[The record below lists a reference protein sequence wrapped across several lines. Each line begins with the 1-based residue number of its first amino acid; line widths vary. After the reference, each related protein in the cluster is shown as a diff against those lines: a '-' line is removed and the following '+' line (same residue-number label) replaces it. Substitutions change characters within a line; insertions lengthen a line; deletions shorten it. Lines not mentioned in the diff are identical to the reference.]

1 MDELREQR
9 IKKVEELAG
18 QGIDPFGG
26 RFQRTAEAAD
36 CQVNYA
42 EGREVAVAGRLLS
55 IRGHGKTVFADLHD
69 SSGKIQLYLRR
80 DNLEESG
87 LNILDRL
94 DLGDIVGVRGELFTT
109 RKGEISVLVRSLNL
123 LSKALL
129 PLPEKWHGL
138 KDREIRYRRRHLDL
152 VSNREVA
159 ELFRLR
165 SRIIREI
172 RSFLDRRGFLEVETP
187 MMQPIPGG
195 AAARPF
201 ATFYAALHAPMF
213 LRIAPELYLKR
224 LLIGGFEKVY
234 ELNRNFRNEGL
245 SRSHN
250 PEFTM
255 LEIYEAY
262 GDCRTMME
270 LVESLVT
277 EVAVK
282 AGGTL
287 TPASGET
294 VIDLTP
300 PWKRIG
306 YRDLVRG
313 FLGREDW
320 FSLSPAEMAAEAAGR
335 GLEVAP
341 EMTALEITHEIYEKC
356 VEPSLIQP
364 TFVLDLPAPLVP
376 LARRKKDDPDSVDV
390 FELVINGTE
399 VAPGYSEL
407 NDPLEQRRR
416 FQQQLESLPRE
427 AGEAAGKIDE
437 DFLEAMESGMPPAG
451 GAGIGIDRLVMILTG
466 AASIRDVIL
475 FPQLRPKNESREN
488 TESRSQNPEEP
499 RQHPDS

>member
-9 IKKVEELAG
+9 IRKVGELADR
-18 QGIDPFGG
+18 GIDPFGG
-26 RFQRTAEAAD
+26 RFTRSDEAQDCHTGYREGKEVTA
-36 CQVNYA
+36 
-42 EGREVAVAGRLLS
+42 AGRLAS
-55 IRGHGKTVFADLHD
+55 IRGHGKTVFADLYD

-80 DNLEESG
+80 DNLEETG
-87 LNILDRL
+87 LEILDRL

-109 RKGEISVLVRSLNL
+109 RQGEISVLVRELTL
-123 LSKALL
+123 LSKALR
-129 PLPEKWHGL
+129 PPPEKWHGL
-138 KDREIRYRRRHLDL
+138 KDREIRYRRRYLDL
-152 VSNREVA
+152 VANREVA

-201 ATFYAALHAPMF
+201 QTFYAALHAPMF

-224 LLIGGFEKVY
+224 LLVGGFEKVY

-277 EVAVK
+277 EVAGSAV
-282 AGGTL
+282 GTL
-287 TPASGET
+287 TPAAGEA

-335 GLEVAP
+335 GLEVSP
-341 EMTALEITHEIYEKC
+341 EMTPLEITHEIYEKC

-364 TFVLDLPAPLVP
+364 TFVLDFPAPLVP

-416 FQQQLESLPRE
+416 FQDQAASRPPGGDD
-427 AGEAAGKIDE
+427 AGGEIDE

-475 FPQLRPKNESREN
+475 FPQLRPV
-488 TESRSQNPEEP
+488 TEK
-499 RQHPDS
+499 

>member
-9 IKKVEELAG
+9 IKKVEELSDR
-18 QGIDPFGG
+18 GIDPFGG
-26 RFQRTAEAAD
+26 RFPRSDEAQA
-36 CQVNYA
+36 CHSGYR
-42 EGREVAVAGRLLS
+42 EGKEVAVAGRLAS
-55 IRGHGKTVFADLHD
+55 IRGHGKTVFADLYD

-80 DNLEESG
+80 DNLQEAG
-87 LNILDRL
+87 LENLDRL

-109 RKGEISVLVRSLNL
+109 RKGEISVLVRELTL
-123 LSKALL
+123 LSKALR
-129 PLPEKWHGL
+129 PPPEKWHGL
-138 KDREIRYRRRHLDL
+138 KDREIRYRRRYLDL
-152 VSNREVA
+152 VANREVA

-201 ATFYAALHAPMF
+201 QTFYAALHAPMF

-224 LLIGGFEKVY
+224 LLVGGFEKVY

-277 EVAVK
+277 ETADK
-282 AGGTL
+282 ACGTL

-300 PWKRIG
+300 PWKRVG

-335 GLEVAP
+335 GLEAAP
-341 EMTALEITHEIYEKC
+341 EMTPLEITHEIYEKAI
-356 VEPSLIQP
+356 EPSLIQP
-364 TFVLDLPAPLVP
+364 TFVLDFPAPLVP

-399 VAPGYSEL
+399 IAPGYSEL

-416 FQQQLESLPRE
+416 FQEQASSRSPD
-427 AGEAAGKIDE
+427 GDAAGGEIDE

-451 GAGIGIDRLVMILTG
+451 GAGIGIDRLVMVLTG

-475 FPQLRPKNESREN
+475 FPQLRPKNE
-488 TESRSQNPEEP
+488 
-499 RQHPDS
+499 

>member
-9 IKKVEELAG
+9 IKKVGELSDR
-18 QGIDPFGG
+18 GIDPFGG
-26 RFQRTAEAAD
+26 RFLRSDEAQA
-36 CQVNYA
+36 CHTGYR
-42 EGREVAVAGRLLS
+42 EGKEVAVAGRLAS

-80 DNLEESG
+80 DNLEGAG
-87 LNILDRL
+87 LEILDRL

-109 RKGEISVLVRSLNL
+109 RKGEISVLVRELTL

-129 PLPEKWHGL
+129 PPPEKWHGL
-138 KDREIRYRRRHLDL
+138 KDREIRYRRRYLDL
-152 VSNREVA
+152 VANREVA

-201 ATFYAALHAPMF
+201 QTFYAALHAPMF

-224 LLIGGFEKVY
+224 LLVGGFEKVY

-277 EVAVK
+277 EVADK
-282 AGGTL
+282 ACGNL
-287 TPASGET
+287 TPASGEA
-294 VIDLTP
+294 VIDLNP
-300 PWKRIG
+300 PWKRIP
-306 YRDLVRG
+306 YRDLVG
-313 FLGREDW
+313 EFLGREDW
-320 FSLSPAEMAAEAAGR
+320 FSLSPEEMAAEAVGR
-335 GLEVAP
+335 GLEVSP
-341 EMTALEITHEIYEKC
+341 EMTPMEITHEIYEKC

-364 TFVLDLPAPLVP
+364 TFVLDFPASLVP

-416 FQQQLESLPRE
+416 FQDQAAARPPDATD
-427 AGEAAGKIDE
+427 AGGEIDE

-475 FPQLRPKNESREN
+475 FPQLRPKKEDP
-488 TESRSQNPEEP
+488 NPEASP
-499 RQHPDS
+499 ANP

>member
-9 IKKVEELAG
+9 IRKIGELSDR
-18 QGIDPFGG
+18 GIDPFGG
-26 RFQRTAEAAD
+26 RFLRSDEARD
-36 CQVNYA
+36 CHTDYR
-42 EGREVAVAGRLLS
+42 EGKEVTVAGRLAS
-55 IRGHGKTVFADLHD
+55 IRGHGKTVFADLYD

-80 DNLEESG
+80 DNLEEPG
-87 LNILDRL
+87 LEILDRL
-94 DLGDIVGVRGELFTT
+94 DLGDIVGIRGELFTT
-109 RKGEISVLVRSLNL
+109 RKGEISVLARELTL

-129 PLPEKWHGL
+129 PPPEKWHGL
-138 KDREIRYRRRHLDL
+138 KDREIRYRRRYLDL
-152 VSNREVA
+152 VANREVA

-201 ATFYAALHAPMF
+201 QTFYAALHAPMF

-224 LLIGGFEKVY
+224 LLVGGFEKVY

-277 EVAVK
+277 EVAGSAV
-282 AGGTL
+282 GTL
-287 TPASGET
+287 TPAAGEA
-294 VIDLTP
+294 VIDLNP

-320 FSLSPAEMAAEAAGR
+320 FSLSPAEMAAEASGR
-335 GLEVAP
+335 GLEVSP
-341 EMTALEITHEIYEKC
+341 EMTPLEITHEIYEKC

-364 TFVLDLPAPLVP
+364 TFVLDFPAPLVP

-416 FQQQLESLPRE
+416 FQDQAAARPADAND
-427 AGEAAGKIDE
+427 AGGEIDE

-475 FPQLRPKNESREN
+475 FPQLRPKNE
-488 TESRSQNPEEP
+488 
-499 RQHPDS
+499 